1 MTNFK
6 VKITEQTGDIHIYTE
21 ATKIEIVKDRVEV
34 DYEDQHATHLLEQT
48 DEITIK
54 TNR

>member
-21 ATKIEIVKDRVEV
+21 ASKIEIVNDRIEV
-34 DYEDQHATHLLEQT
+34 DYEDQHVTHLLDQA